1 MASAIVVSR
10 EASIAATVVGPVSSA
25 QSPTPAYRR
34 QVFFSLRCT
43 QEPEWTTGLRQR
55 PSCLDPRG
63 KPPSV
68 PADETATASHR
79 ARGYR
84 RRAKIRNRP
93 PQLPHVPPHC
103 LGRFDDVPSYEKGS
117 AMGGKFT
124 IADSCGLAAT
134 RLLHA
139 MPPAGAGGA
148 NCNDLHHAV
157 IACETNRVGGSR
169 GVRSHRVGPSRARS
183 WRTCLS
189 SASAIASRSVLGGG
203 ILAAKSLT

>member
-1 MASAIVVSR
+1 M
-10 EASIAATVVGPVSSA
+10 TGP
-25 QSPTPAYRR
+25 P
-34 QVFFSLRCT
+34 
-43 QEPEWTTGLRQR
+43 QR
-55 PSCLDPRG
+55 PGCLDRRG
-63 KPPSV
+63 RPPSV
-68 PADETATASHR
+68 PAYETATESRR

-84 RRAKIRNRP
+84 RRAKIRNRRH
-93 PQLPHVPPHC
+93 QLSHVPPHC
-103 LGRFDDVPSYEKGS
+103 LGRFDDVPSSEKGS

-169 GVRSHRVGPSRARS
+169 GVRNHRVGPSRARS